1 MLSPMRLALWFLVT
15 ALAGCRPSAKVENTI
30 PVANLQSY
38 RTVGLRVQSTTF
50 ASQGQAMFLETAVLD
65 KLRQKCGFEQVNR
78 AGGTPA
84 DVMLDLNI
92 TNTGRGGG
100 FISSSSTATIDTLLV
115 LTDGQ
120 TGELLGTS
128 KIRGTSSGMIIN
140 NAPPE
145 NEAVEVVAKAVADL
159 LAKSGC
165 SGPRIAREVP
175 TPTPDPKTEPTGTGS
190 GTGSG
195 SAAPIDES
203 RRAEADAINEQGKDR
218 LRSADV
224 PGAIAAFQQANT
236 VAPDPRYVFNICLA
250 LEAQEQWNNA
260 IAACRQARGMNPES
274 RLAAKIDARLEL
286 LTHRK

>member
-1 MLSPMRLALWFLVT
+1 MRVSPWLLVA

-30 PVANLQSY
+30 PVANLQTY
-38 RTVGLRVQSTTF
+38 RTVGLRVQSTGF

-78 AGGTPA
+78 AGAWPA
-84 DVMLDLNI
+84 DVTLDLNI

-100 FISSSSTATIDTLLV
+100 GFISNSSVATVDTLLV
-115 LTDGQ
+115 VTDGQ

-128 KIRGTSSGMIIN
+128 KIRGKSSGMIIN

-145 NEAVEVVAKAVADL
+145 NEAVEAVAKAVADL

-165 SGPRIAREVP
+165 SGPRLAREVP
-175 TPTPDPKTEPTGTGS
+175 TPVTDPTSDPTGTGS
-190 GTGSG
+190 GSGSG

-203 RRAEADAINEQGKDR
+203 KRAEADSINEQGKEK

-224 PGAIAAFQQANT
+224 SGAIAAFQQANS

-250 LEAQEQWNNA
+250 LEAQEQWDNA
-260 IAACRQARGMNPES
+260 IAACKQARGMSPPAK
-274 RLAAKIDARLEL
+274 LATKIDARLDL